1 MIKKKV
7 LAFSFFIFTIY
18 LIAIIKLF
26 YTQFIQKDELLK
38 YIEKQ
43 YYTSENIILPRG
55 TIYDKKGNILA
66 VSIPTITV
74 YALTKYIKN
83 KEKLA
88 KELSPV
94 LKISPQIILRKLKS
108 RKNYVVLAS
117 NLDKSLKEE
126 IQKIR
131 KKTKEWNLG
140 IVESAKRVYPFGEVG
155 ANNIGFVSRYNGKGM
170 EGLELKYNSV
180 LGGGI
185 GKILL
190 MKDAI
195 GNPITIIS
203 EEENKN
209 SKDITLSIDSNI
221 QYMAEDALRQLV
233 KLRKPKKA
241 IVLIMNPK
249 TGKILANAVYP
260 SYDPNKYWKYK
271 RFLNPTF
278 RGAYE
283 IGSLA
288 KPFVMAKALETGKV
302 KENEIIYGENGK
314 IYVDGIRIKDHKKF
328 GKLTPEEV
336 VIYSSNVGI
345 IKTAL
350 RFKPKEF
357 YSIFKSL
364 GFGKSTHTFPGESP
378 GILRESPRPVDIAYA
393 SIGQSWTATP
403 VQVAVAY
410 SAIANGGYLIKP
422 SFIKKVGTEEIKPQ
436 IIKKVLSDKSI
447 KWLKSTL
454 KLVVEEGTA
463 RKGKSK
469 FYTIAGKTGTA
480 QKYDPKIKALS
491 NEKFYTWFAGFFPV
505 SDPRYTIVVFTDEPK
520 KIRKWEVIGGG
531 SVSSTVL
538 KNLIDRLMFY
548 SKIKPDKT
556 VK

>member
-7 LAFSFFIFTIY
+7 FAFSIFILTLY

-26 YTQFIQKDELLK
+26 YTQFIQKDQLLK

-55 TIYDKKGNILA
+55 IIYDAKGNILA

-74 YALTKYIKN
+74 YAITKYIKN
-83 KEKLA
+83 KKILA

-94 LKISPQIILRKLKS
+94 LRKSPQIILRKLNS
-108 RKNYVVLAS
+108 HKNYVVIAS

-140 IVESAKRVYPFGEVG
+140 IVESAKRVYPLKKIG
-155 ANNIGFVSRYNGKGM
+155 ANNIGFVSKYTGKGM
-170 EGLELKYNSV
+170 EGLELKYNSI

-190 MKDAI
+190 MKNAKGD
-195 GNPITIIS
+195 PITIIS
-203 EEENKN
+203 EEKNKS
-209 SKDITLSIDSNI
+209 SKDIVLSIDSNI
-221 QYMAEDALRQLV
+221 QYMAEEALKILV
-233 KLRKPKKA
+233 EKRKPKKA
-241 IVLIMNPK
+241 VVLIMNPK

-260 SYDPNKYWKYK
+260 SYDPNKYWKYRK
-271 RFLNPTF
+271 FSNPTF

-302 KENEIIYGENGK
+302 KENELIDGENGRV
-314 IYVDGIRIKDHKKF
+314 YVDGVRIKDHRKF
-328 GKLTPEEV
+328 DKITPEEV
-336 VIYSSNVGI
+336 VIHSSNVGI

-357 YSIFKSL
+357 YAIFKNL
-364 GFGKSTHTFPGESP
+364 GFGKSTHTFPGEVS

-403 VQVAVAY
+403 IQIAVAY
-410 SAIANGGYLIKP
+410 SAIANGGYLVKP
-422 SFIKKVGTEEIKPQ
+422 SFVEKIGSEEIKPK
-436 IIKKVLSDKSI
+436 IIKKVLSEKSV
-447 KWLKSTL
+447 KWLKKVL
-454 KLVVEEGTA
+454 RLVVEEGTA
-463 RKGKSK
+463 RKGKSQ

-491 NEKFYTWFAGFFPV
+491 DKKFYTWFAGFFPV
-505 SDPRYTIVVFTDEPK
+505 NDPKYTIVIFADEPK
-520 KIRKWEVIGGG
+520 KIKKWEIIGGG
-531 SVSSTVL
+531 SVSSVVL

-548 SKIKPDKT
+548 SKIKPDK
-556 VK
+556 KAK